1 MSSADPLSPGAK
13 SRTFLITWLLALGSA
28 VYLVENLWV
37 EAWLRAKLDSLPSL
51 VPEALTPWWFVV
63 FGVGGI
69 VCVVLIVCQV
79 LVSRHRRISLPAKVF
94 TGFAVIVACVLWAVW
109 FTATSGATSAA
120 AAGAGPHKHA
130 VTLTWNASTSAVA
143 GYNVYRST
151 VKGRDYV
158 KINAALVRDRL
169 SYKDEEVDS
178 GKTYYYVT
186 RSVDAKG
193 KESGDSAEVV
203 VTVP

>member
-1 MSSADPLSPGAK
+1 MSSAVPASSGVK
-13 SRTFLITWLLALGSA
+13 SRTFLITWLLAVGSG
-28 VYLVENLWV
+28 VYLIENLWV
-37 EAWLRAKLDSLPSL
+37 DAWLRTKFDRLPSL

-69 VCVVLIVCQV
+69 VCVVLIVGQV
-79 LVSRHRRISLPAKVF
+79 LVSQHRRISLPAKVS
-94 TGFAVIVACVLWAVW
+94 TGIAVIAACVLWGVW
-109 FTATSGATSAA
+109 FTATSGARSAA
-120 AAGAGPHKHA
+120 TRTHQHV

-143 GYNVYRST
+143 GYNIYRST

-158 KINAALVRDRL
+158 KINATLVKDGL
-169 SYKDEEVDS
+169 GYKDEEVDS

-193 KESGDSAEVV
+193 KESSDSAEVV

>member
-1 MSSADPLSPGAK
+1 MSSAAPASSGVK
-13 SRTFLITWLLALGSA
+13 SRTFLITWLLAVGSG
-28 VYLVENLWV
+28 VYLIENLWV
-37 EAWLRAKLDSLPSL
+37 DAWLRAKLDGLPSL
-51 VPEALTPWWFVV
+51 VPEALTAWWFVV

-79 LVSRHRRISLPAKVF
+79 LVSQHRRISVPAKVC
-94 TGFAVIVACVLWAVW
+94 TGIAVIAACVLWGVW
-109 FTATSGATSAA
+109 FTATSAARSAATA
-120 AAGAGPHKHA
+120 AAGPHQHA

-143 GYNVYRST
+143 GYNIYRST

-158 KINAALVRDRL
+158 KINATLVKDRL

-193 KESGDSAEVV
+193 KESSDSAEVL